1 MVKDMTK
8 GSPVKLLLSFSMPLL
23 LGNIFQQLYSVV
35 DAMVL
40 GRGVSVN
47 ALAAVGATGTIH
59 FLIFGFITGLTHG
72 YSILISQR
80 FGAGDIDGVRRAVVN
95 SAYLAVASSAVI
107 TAVSLVFSRGLLLL
121 LHTPEEL
128 MEDALLY
135 IRIVF
140 IGIFATV
147 FYNVLGSILRA
158 LGDSRSPL
166 VILIISSLVNVGLDI
181 LFVIVLQGGIAGAA
195 WATVLAQA
203 ASGLMCLWV
212 LQRMELLRFQREDMV
227 PDGGILLSLIQLGLP
242 VGLMNSITAIGG
254 MILQSIVNSLG
265 STTVAA
271 YTASSRI
278 VGLAEQPGC
287 TIGLAL
293 GTYVGQNRGA
303 NRPDRIR
310 LGVRRAIVISLL
322 VNAVISFVMIFF
334 GKQLVA
340 VFVSGT
346 GQKVIEASYPYLLT
360 AGLMEWSLGLL
371 FIYRYSLQSLGDT
384 VVPMASGAVELLL
397 RVCVAKLLSEVFRLG
412 FWSIC
417 IADVS
422 AWAGAALM
430 LGITYYIR
438 MSRLKRQLPVESYRK
453 R

>member
-8 GSPVKLLLSFSMPLL
+8 GSPVKLLLSFAMPLL

-80 FGAGDIDGVRRAVVN
+80 FGAEDFAGVRKAVVN
-95 SAYLAVASSAVI
+95 SAYLAAASSLVI
-107 TAVSLVFSRGLLLL
+107 TVISLVFSRSLLQL

-128 MEDALLY
+128 LEDALVY

-166 VILIISSLVNVGLDI
+166 VILIASSLVNVGLDI

-195 WATVLAQA
+195 WATVLAQVV
-203 ASGLMCLWV
+203 SGLMCLWV
-212 LQRMELLRFQREDMV
+212 LRRMELLRFEAGDAAL
-227 PDGGILLSLIQLGLP
+227 DGGILLSLVRLGLP
-242 VGLMNSITAIGG
+242 VGLMNSITAVGA
-254 MILQSIVNSLG
+254 MLLQSIVNSFG

-278 VGLAEQPGC
+278 VGLAEQPGS

-293 GTYVGQNRGA
+293 GTYVGQNKGA
-303 NRPDRIR
+303 ERPDRIR
-310 LGVRRAIVISLL
+310 LGVRRAILISLI

-340 VFVSGT
+340 MFVSDAEQT
-346 GQKVIEASYPYLLT
+346 VIEVSYPYLLT
-360 AGLMEWSLGLL
+360 AGLLEWSLGLL
-371 FIYRYSLQSLGDT
+371 FIYRFSLQSLGDT
-384 VVPMASGAVELLL
+384 VVPMASGALELVI
-397 RVCVAKLLSEVFRLG
+397 RICAAKLLSEVFHLG

-422 AWAGAALM
+422 AWFGAALM
-430 LGITYYIR
+430 LGIAYYIR
-438 MSRLKRQLPVESYRK
+438 MSRFDKALSSQPVP
-453 R
+453 